1 MPLNEIESLSR
12 LAGSP
17 ALPTAITT
25 RPQLASSPAIAVF
38 TSGEFATDI
47 PILRGEIG
55 EHGAERPGEVFQAGI
70 AGSADFRR
78 AVRGRCSGGERQQ
91 RIRCRR
97 IAIDGDGIKSIF

>member
-12 LAGSP
+12 SAGSP

-47 PILRGEIG
+47 AILRPDDLDQLARAFAVPRHLLGEIG
-55 EHGAERPGEVFQAGI
+55 EHGAERLGKAGQPRI
-70 AGSADFRR
+70 AGAADFRR
-78 AVRGRCSGGERQQ
+78 PVGGR
-91 RIRCRR
+91 
-97 IAIDGDGIKSIF
+97 